1 MCIRDRASSDPAAMR
16 EAKVHLLAA
25 QEALMAR
32 KKARPT
38 DPYVAALEGGVEN
51 ELICVQA
58 QLRSPDR

>member
-1 MCIRDRASSDPAAMR
+1 MR